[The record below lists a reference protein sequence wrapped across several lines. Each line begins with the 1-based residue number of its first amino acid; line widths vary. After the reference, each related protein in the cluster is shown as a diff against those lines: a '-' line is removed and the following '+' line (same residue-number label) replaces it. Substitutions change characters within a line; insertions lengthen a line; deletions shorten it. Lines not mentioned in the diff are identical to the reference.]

1 MSYSPNG
8 FGLKLPT
15 LMGCSAAAMSVQFL
29 QLAMPDRNWS
39 PHQYFVCVP
48 PRAAYS
54 HSASLG
60 SRYALRVA
68 PASQAT
74 NCLASLQLTFV
85 MGASSLPVA
94 TNAHAFAAAHSFHSR
109 TVIGYSLIAN
119 GLIVTWWGGFS
130 VTSSLLP
137 IVKLPPRSMYISG
150 SRTAE
155 LSCVAGL
162 AGDAS

>member
-1 MSYSPNG
+1 
-8 FGLKLPT
+8 
-15 LMGCSAAAMSVQFL
+15 MSVQFL

-60 SRYALRVA
+60 SRYAFRVA

-85 MGASSLPVA
+85 TGPSSLPVA
-94 TNAHAFAAAHSFHSR
+94 TKPHAFAAAHSFHS
-109 TVIGYSLIAN
+109 
-119 GLIVTWWGGFS
+119 
-130 VTSSLLP
+130 LP
-137 IVKLPPRSMYISG
+137 IVG
-150 SRTAE
+150 D
-155 LSCVAGL
+155 LSL
-162 AGDAS
+162 ANGF

>member
-1 MSYSPNG
+1 MSAQ
-8 FGLKLPT
+8 L
-15 LMGCSAAAMSVQFL
+15 L
-29 QLAMPDRNWS
+29 QLTMPDRNWS

-60 SRYALRVA
+60 SRYTFRVA
-68 PASQAT
+68 SASQAV

-85 MGASSLPVA
+85 TGASSLPVA
-94 TNAHAFAAAHSFHSR
+94 SNGHAFAIAHSFHSR
-109 TVIGYSLIAN
+109 TVIGYSLIAY
-119 GLIVTWWGGFS
+119 GLFVTWGGGFS
-130 VTSSLLP
+130 VGSSLLP

-150 SRTAE
+150 SRTAAVD
-155 LSCVAGL
+155 CVAGL